1 MGSGVKILIYRDD
14 LVKLK
19 GIGIFVFVENSV
31 FIGSGV
37 LVKSILQYVG
47 LFYVKYYNQVCCDL
61 KDRCL
66 VKNILRILD
75 VGKLDYRFVIYV
87 IVNWFVED
95 VDCKEDELFDF
106 KMIMFKVFKYGDFL
120 CIFEKK
126 LKNFEKIV
134 MLLLGVGMYIYCIF
148 LYFSVYLFLIYI

>member
-14 LVKLK
+14 LVMLK

-37 LVKSILQYVG
+37 LVKSILQCVG
-47 LFYVKYYNQVCCDL
+47 LFYEKNYNQVCCDL
-61 KDRCL
+61 RDKCF

-75 VGKLDYRFVIYV
+75 VGKLDYRFVINV
-87 IVNWFVED
+87 IVNWFLED
-95 VDCKEDELFDF
+95 VDCKDDELFDF
-106 KMIMFKVFKYGDFL
+106 KMIMFKVFIYVDYL
-120 CIFEKK
+120 CRNEKK

-134 MLLLGVGMYIYCIF
+134 MLLLGVG
-148 LYFSVYLFLIYI
+148 L